1 VNVHRI
7 NKMKNKTKSIYQESI
22 EYISNNINAKTS
34 EIPTRFLEYWYTPED
49 VIDYFEKSSDLHSY
63 FIFLHAFNIYYKT
76 SWKKKKLSSL
86 DYIAMFVLFQIIIGV
101 ALGKEKEITINPV
114 NLFDFDNYSYLNVTS

>member
-1 VNVHRI
+1 
-7 NKMKNKTKSIYQESI
+7 MKNKTKSIYQESI